1 MKKPIIVDNS
11 DERDTCILVGVE
23 VRRRSTA
30 GALGADRGGGYSS
43 EESLE
48 ELAELAAG
56 ARAEVIGSVLQSRE
70 SLEPATA
77 IGRGKVEEIRNW
89 AAEVDADVVIFDR
102 NLTPTQQRNLEK
114 GLDRRVLDRTQV
126 ILDIFARYARTREG
140 RLQVELAQLSYLLPR
155 LTGRGVEM
163 SRLGAGIGTRGPGET
178 KLETD
183 RRRIARRIEK
193 LKADLQT
200 VRSTRKLQRKKRAGV
215 PLATIALVGYTN
227 AGKSTLFNALTSA
240 NVIADKR
247 MFATLDPTIRVLDL
261 PSRRKVLLSDTVGFI
276 SNLPTTLI
284 QSFRAT
290 LEEVTEAEMLLH
302 VVDIS
307 SDQRSER
314 MREVAKVLEELDADK
329 KTQILVL
336 NKTDILDAAEAEGTT
351 NTEKAAA
358 GASDVISI
366 SAYRGSGLA
375 DLLEAIDRRLEVDD
389 LAVVQYHFSHE
400 DGDKISFLYEH
411 ARVIERTDNPEG
423 VEIRAEVPR
432 SVRLRLSDEALSE
445 HDIMQAAQ
453 TPKSE

>member
-23 VRRRSTA
+23 VRRRPTA
-30 GALGADRGGGYSS
+30 SPLISDKGHGYSS

-56 ARAEVIGSVLQSRE
+56 ARAEVVGSVLQTRE
-70 SLEPATA
+70 SLDPATA

-126 ILDIFARYARTREG
+126 ILDIFARHARTREG

-155 LTGRGVEM
+155 LTGRGIEM

-193 LKADLQT
+193 LKGDLET
-200 VRSTRKLQRKKRAGV
+200 VRSTRKLQRKKRTGV

-240 NVIADKR
+240 SVIADKR

-261 PSRRKVLLSDTVGFI
+261 PSRRKVLVSDTVGFI

-314 MREVAKVLEELDADK
+314 MREVTKVLEELDADE

-336 NKTDILDAAEAEGTT
+336 NKTDLLDAAESEGIT
-351 NTEKAAA
+351 NAEKAAA
-358 GASDVISI
+358 GASEVVSI
-366 SAYRGSGLA
+366 SAHRGNALSE
-375 DLLEAIDRRLEVDD
+375 LLDAIDSRLEVDD

-411 ARVIERTDNPEG
+411 ARVIERTDNPDS
-423 VEIRAEVPR
+423 VEILAEVPR
-432 SVRLRLSDEALSE
+432 SVRVRLAGEALSE
-445 HDIMQAAQ
+445 RDIMQAAQ

>member
-1 MKKPIIVDNS
+1 MKKPVIVDNS

-30 GALGADRGGGYSS
+30 GALCADKGGGYSS

-89 AAEVDADVVIFDR
+89 AAEVGADVVIFDR

-126 ILDIFARYARTREG
+126 ILDIFARHARTREG

-314 MREVAKVLEELDADK
+314 MREVAKVLEELDAGK

-358 GASDVISI
+358 GASEVISI
-366 SAYRGSGLA
+366 SAQRGTGLA
-375 DLLEAIDRRLEVDD
+375 ELLEAIDRRLEVDD
-389 LAVVQYHFSHE
+389 LAVVRYHFSHE

-423 VEIRAEVPR
+423 VEILAEVPR
-432 SVRLRLSDEALSE
+432 SVRVRLAGEALSE